1 MSHHT
6 FQKVDAM
13 TDILHLP
20 PQARHWIAGTAAILV
35 LGTAGTVFVVSQIRD
50 RASSPP
56 PPVEVA
62 PTEAVTALGRL
73 EPQGEVIKLSVANA
87 QDSRVNQLQ
96 VEEGDWVEA
105 GQVIAVLQGMDKK
118 QAELSEAQR
127 NVAIFQAR
135 LAQIQAGDAKLA
147 DIAAQQSTIKQ
158 LEAQLLTETTE
169 RQAAITRAEAE
180 LRNAEQTYQRYQ
192 QLHQAGAI
200 ESVTLDDHR
209 ERLETARADVQEA
222 RAQLDNT
229 VLTLQERIQQE
240 QARLAELREVRPVDR
255 QAAQAELD
263 HAMAQVQRIEAE
275 LDDFYVRVPVAG
287 QILKINTRVGEQ
299 VNTSAGIVE
308 LGRTNQMVAIAEVYE
323 TDVGLIQPGQRA
335 TIISEHGGFEGEIHG
350 TVDHV
355 GMQINKQD
363 VLDADP
369 AAAQDAR
376 VVEVKIPIDSE
387 DNARV
392 DTLTN
397 LQVRITIDL
406 TSDVSSGT
414 P

>member
-1 MSHHT
+1 
-6 FQKVDAM
+6 M
-13 TDILHLP
+13 TNILHP
-20 PQARHWIAGTAAILV
+20 NPQARHWIAGTAAVLV
-35 LGTAGTVFVVSQIRD
+35 LGTASAFWIVSQIRD
-50 RASSPP
+50 RTSAPP
-56 PPVEVA
+56 PPVDVVSHQ
-62 PTEAVTALGRL
+62 AVTALGRL

-105 GQVIAVLQGMDKK
+105 GQVIAVLQGLDKK
-118 QAELSEAQR
+118 QAELTEAQR

-135 LAQIQAGDAKLA
+135 LAQIQAGEAKLA
-147 DIAAQQSTIKQ
+147 DIEAQQAIINQ
-158 LEAQLLTETTE
+158 LQAQLRTETTE
-169 RQAAITRAEAE
+169 RQAAIARAEAE
-180 LRNAEQTYQRYQ
+180 LRNAERTHQRYQ

-200 ESVTLDDHR
+200 ETLTLDDYR
-209 ERLETARADVQEA
+209 ERFETAQADMQEA
-222 RAQLDNT
+222 QAQLDNT
-229 VLTLQERIQQE
+229 VLTLEERIQQE
-240 QARLAELREVRPVDR
+240 QALLAKLREVRPVDL

-308 LGRTNQMVAIAEVYE
+308 LGRTNQMYAIAEVYE

-335 TIISEHGGFEGEIHG
+335 TIVSEHGGFDREIHG
-350 TVDHV
+350 TVDQV
-355 GMQINKQD
+355 GMQIQKQD

-369 AAAQDAR
+369 AADKDAR
-376 VVEVKIPIDSE
+376 VVEVKIAIDP
-387 DNARV
+387 DNNARV
-392 DTLTN
+392 ANLTN
-397 LQVRITIDL
+397 LQVRITIDV
-406 TSDVSSGT
+406 TSDLSSDT

>member
-1 MSHHT
+1 M
-6 FQKVDAM
+6 V
-13 TDILHLP
+13 DILHP
-20 PQARHWIAGTAAILV
+20 PPKVRHWMAGTAAVVV
-35 LGTAGTVFVVSQIRD
+35 LGTASAVVVVSQIRD
-50 RASSPP
+50 HASSPP
-56 PPVEVA
+56 PRVDVA

-73 EPQGEVIKLSVANA
+73 EPKGEVIKLSVANA
-87 QDSRVNQLQ
+87 QDSRVNQLH

-118 QAELSEAQR
+118 QAELTEARR
-127 NVAIFQAR
+127 NGAIFQAR

-147 DIAAQQSTIKQ
+147 DMAAQQATINQ
-158 LEAQLLTETTE
+158 LEVQIRTETTE
-169 RQAAITRAEAE
+169 RQAALTRAEAE
-180 LRNAEQTYQRYQ
+180 LRNAEQTYQRYE

-200 ESVTLDDHR
+200 ESVTLDNHR

-240 QARLAELREVRPVDR
+240 QALLAKLREVRPVDL
-255 QAAQAELD
+255 QEAQAELE

-323 TDVGLIQPGQRA
+323 SDVGLIQPGQRA
-335 TIISEHGGFEGEIHG
+335 TIISEHGGFNGTIHG

-369 AAAQDAR
+369 AADKDAR
-376 VVEVKIPIDSE
+376 VVEVKIPIDPD
-387 DNARV
+387 DNDRV
-392 DTLTN
+392 ANLTN
-397 LQVRITIDL
+397 LQVRVTIDL
-406 TSDVSSGT
+406 QSDVSSGT